1 VAEELDRAFGGGGLT
16 ATPSEPDRVKRILAG
31 DRRAIASLMRDLDD
45 DRPGAV
51 SELGRLTQEMPLPA
65 PTAPDGDG
73 EGEGGRPGIVVGITG
88 APGAGK
94 STLVDAL
101 IAAWRARGDRVGVL
115 TVDPSSPRRGGA
127 VLGDRVRMQRHA
139 TDDGVF
145 IRSFG
150 TRGASGGLSRA
161 TVGAARVLT
170 AGGFPAVLIETVGVG
185 QTEVD
190 VASAADVTVVVT
202 VPGLGDDIQTMKA
215 GIFEVASILVVNK
228 ADRAGAGQTVRDLQ
242 AMLRLRRSAGGD
254 DAGHD
259 VPVLSTV
266 ATTGAGVA
274 ELVAAIDT
282 IRQRGRGPARVG
294 EPVLPTGL

>member
-1 VAEELDRAFGGGGLT
+1 
-16 ATPSEPDRVKRILAG
+16 VKRVLAG

-45 DRPGAV
+45 DRPGAA

-65 PTAPDGDG
+65 PTAGDA
-73 EGEGGRPGIVVGITG
+73 EGGRPGIIVGITG

-161 TVGAARVLT
+161 TAGAARVLA

-190 VASAADVTVVVT
+190 VAGAADVTVVVT

-228 ADRAGAGQTVRDLQ
+228 ADRAGAGQTARDLQ

-254 DAGHD
+254 DADHD

-274 ELVAAIDT
+274 ELVAAIDS
-282 IRQRGRGPARVG
+282 IRGRDQGPAGVG
-294 EPVLPTGL
+294 EPGLPTVL